1 MLALNY
7 PAVVVAGAAGFVV
20 GAVWY
25 LPYTFGPL
33 WLRANP
39 HVLQSLEA
47 GGRLQRYAVALGCS
61 VLQAW
66 VLAMCLNYAGK
77 AAGLGTAL
85 LAALLLWAGFTAAP
99 SLVDNLIA
107 RRTLAGW
114 LVDAGHRLAA
124 VCMMAFVLMAWP

>member
-7 PAVVVAGAAGFVV
+7 LAVVVAGAAGFVL

-25 LPYTFGPL
+25 LPFTFGPL

-47 GGRLQRYAVALGCS
+47 GGRLQRYAVALAGS
-61 VLQAW
+61 ILQAW
-66 VLAMCLNYAGK
+66 VLAVCLTYAGRS
-77 AAGLGTAL
+77 AGLGTAL

-107 RRTLAGW
+107 RRPLAGW
-114 LVDAGHRLAA
+114 VVDASHRLAA